1 MSAISNKSFIL
12 DERGFTLIE
21 MMTILII
28 LFALTSLSFTFF
40 ISYKTDA
47 EYSKAEVTHRN
58 AQTAFKIGE
67 IEFEEGENYGYT
79 LSNTTGEIAGGDLG
93 AMLPGMVISQEV
105 RVGASLT
112 ACNPSSD
119 PLDLHMLLVSEPCRG
134 EKYTRWSRFCGG
146 IEIMQEHL
154 AIADPCA

>member
-1 MSAISNKSFIL
+1 MSIIL
-12 DERGFTLIE
+12 DKNFLQDEKGFTFIE
-21 MMTILII
+21 MLTVLVM

-67 IEFEEGENYGYT
+67 IEFEEGENYGYSV
-79 LSNTTGEIAGGDLG
+79 SNTTGEIAGGDLG
-93 AMLPGMVISQEV
+93 AMLPGMVVSQEV
-105 RVGASLT
+105 RVGASLS
-112 ACNPSSD
+112 ACTPSSD

-134 EKYTRWSRFCGG
+134 DKYTRWSRFCGG
-146 IEIMQEHL
+146 LEITQEHL
-154 AIADPCA
+154 AIASPCS